1 MSRVPS
7 NDSDDDFAVEITSL
21 DAPEASTHR
30 RDLLLQGSR
39 LTPRVRILLTILS
52 VLGGLLLIVIVL
64 SPVLSSLLPKQT
76 STSPAIHP
84 PVQIQNITAQSGI
97 AYITSSDGTLR
108 ALRMSNGS
116 LLWQRYLGDITP
128 LFVQNT
134 IYIYDYSNQKSTVQA
149 LRASDGTVRWTF
161 KASSDISPL
170 IIDNGVVYPL
180 FQSSSQAHLLTALDG
195 RNGAERWVYVMN
207 ISQAQYIYTQAMQD
221 NIYITVWANS
231 QTANMEL
238 FVLNI
243 ADGSLLWHTKA
254 AGMQLIHNNLVCITT
269 AENVLHV
276 LRADNGHEIWHYK
289 SPKGANLPSI
299 TGENLLYIQTPEGSL
314 QALRADNGALR
325 WTYKDPWGVAEVFS
339 EANGVLYLE
348 TGDGFIVALRAS
360 DGTRLWHVRPI
371 PPPFTFG
378 SIQVEDGIVYTFTAV
393 GEAQD
398 VTIAALHASDGSI
411 LWKRNIGT
419 SDIMSIPITNG
430 QLLADSGRSI
440 TVLRAHD
447 GVVLWH
453 ANYTQTT
460 SPYNSG
466 FLALEDDVMILRSS
480 NSVLEAHQAETGAV
494 LWRYRAA
501 SS

>member
-1 MSRVPS
+1 
-7 NDSDDDFAVEITSL
+7 
-21 DAPEASTHR
+21 
-30 RDLLLQGSR
+30 
-39 LTPRVRILLTILS
+39 
-52 VLGGLLLIVIVL
+52 
-64 SPVLSSLLPKQT
+64 
-76 STSPAIHP
+76 
-84 PVQIQNITAQSGI
+84 
-97 AYITSSDGTLR
+97 
-108 ALRMSNGS
+108 
-116 LLWQRYLGDITP
+116 
-128 LFVQNT
+128 
-134 IYIYDYSNQKSTVQA
+134 
-149 LRASDGTVRWTF
+149 
-161 KASSDISPL
+161 
-170 IIDNGVVYPL
+170 
-180 FQSSSQAHLLTALDG
+180 
-195 RNGAERWVYVMN
+195 
-207 ISQAQYIYTQAMQD
+207 
-221 NIYITVWANS
+221 
-231 QTANMEL
+231 
-238 FVLNI
+238 
-243 ADGSLLWHTKA
+243 
-254 AGMQLIHNNLVCITT
+254 
-269 AENVLHV
+269 
-276 LRADNGHEIWHYK
+276 
-289 SPKGANLPSI
+289 LPSI